1 MHMKLISLR
10 RTHGRDRLALS
21 LALQGGGAHGAFTWG
36 ALDALLEAKRFDVE
50 GVSATSAGAM
60 NAVFLA
66 QGMMEGGAEGAR
78 AALARLWR
86 SVAEQ
91 APVGAYSDDGRMAPG
106 MKVLWHW
113 TEWLSPQQFN
123 PLDLNPLRAILM
135 QHVDF
140 DALRQRS
147 PIKLFVAAT
156 HANSGK
162 LRVFR
167 QREMTADVVL
177 ASACLP
183 MLHHPVHIDGEP
195 YWDGGYSA
203 NPAVFPLIDE
213 CAADDLLLVLL
224 APLRYDSLPQTAA
237 GIKARLRDLSFNSSF
252 LREMGMLAA
261 LQAHRSRWSWLNRV
275 RRTGLS
281 AGRLGRL
288 RFHAITA
295 EGVQG
300 QWAQESRAAVNPVFF
315 ERLMDDGRRQTQAW
329 LQAGGRE
336 VGRAGSAALG
346 EMFGLPQGRG

>member
-36 ALDALLEAKRFDVE
+36 ALDALLEAARFDFE
-50 GVSATSAGAM
+50 GVSATSAGAL

-66 QGMMEGGAEGAR
+66 QGLMEGGAEGAR

-86 SVAEQ
+86 CVAEQ
-91 APVGAYSDDGRMAPG
+91 APAGAYSDDGRMAPG

-147 PIKLFVAAT
+147 PVQLFVAAT

-167 QREMTADVVL
+167 QHELTAEVVL

-183 MLHHPVHIDGEP
+183 MLHHPIHIDGEP

-203 NPAVFPLIDE
+203 NPAIFPLIDE
-213 CAADDLLLVLL
+213 CVADDLLLILL
-224 APLRYDSLPQTAA
+224 APLRYDALPQTAA
-237 GIKARLRDLSFNSSF
+237 GIKARLRELSFNTSF
-252 LREMGMLAA
+252 LREMGLLAT
-261 LQAHRSRWSWLNRV
+261 LQARQSRWSWLIPGQ
-275 RRTGLS
+275 RTGL
-281 AGRLGRL
+281 AARRLARL

-295 EGVQG
+295 EGAQG

-315 ERLMDDGRRQTQAW
+315 ERLMEEGRHHAREW
-329 LQAGGRE
+329 LQTGGRE
-336 VGRAGSAALG
+336 VGRSGSAALI
-346 EMFGLPQGRG
+346 EMFGLP